1 MLRQVTFSIA
11 DKPEITTHP
20 QNVTATEGNIATL
33 YCNATGNPPPLISWN
48 KDGFPIGNNS
58 RISFSAGQKQL
69 KITNV
74 NRRDSGDYQCAA
86 INDIGNDTSTAATL
100 NVQCKYGGILYMYT
114 ITIVDDI
121 LKYTI
126 QTVLLSKL
134 LRSEIITVRI

>member
-1 MLRQVTFSIA
+1 MLSQVTFTIA

-58 RISFSAGQKQL
+58 RISFPAGKKQL
-69 KITNV
+69 TITNV

-86 INDIGNDTSTAATL
+86 MNDIGNDTSTAATL
-100 NVQCKYGGILYMYT
+100 SVQCKYGILYMY
-114 ITIVDDI
+114 
-121 LKYTI
+121 YHH
-126 QTVLLSKL
+126 S
-134 LRSEIITVRI
+134 R